1 MADNYLEKRM
11 EEYRAGRLAPRTR
24 VVARG
29 VVARREKGEFVIA
42 FPQMRVVVLG
52 GSVGLAEAVAKA
64 FRTVDCQ
71 VALCHADSRSL
82 TPFAQRHGLRYYPFD
97 PAVKWERVIDDVT
110 ARWGGVDVV
119 VDLRDCI
126 DVAAVEVQGDAFSE
140 NQLSENVATVD
151 SPATGSVEHGKKTDA
166 EPQASGDGESFK
178 TDADAPATGVVEHG
192 KKTDAETQASG
203 DEGSGKVAVEAPAI
217 DDGYRLRNMTG
228 AEMENLAEL
237 LLIHSHPK
245 FGFVQSVDVGF
256 EV

>member
-29 VVARREKGEFVIA
+29 GVVRREKGEFVVE

-64 FRTVDCQ
+64 FRTIDCQ

-82 TPFAQRHGLRYYPFD
+82 TPFAQRHGVRYYPFD

-119 VDLRDCI
+119 VDLRDCV
-126 DVAAVEVQGDAFSE
+126 DEVALEAQSDAFSR
-140 NQLSENVATVD
+140 NQLSE
-151 SPATGSVEHGKKTDA
+151 
-166 EPQASGDGESFK
+166 SG
-178 TDADAPATGVVEHG
+178 AVVEAPTTDDVEQSQ
-192 KKTDAETQASG
+192 KTDAETLASG
-203 DEGSGKVAVEAPAI
+203 EEGSRKAAVGTHTT
-217 DDGYRLRNMTG
+217 DDCNSLRNMTEDEL
-228 AEMENLAEL
+228 ANLAEL
-237 LLIHSHPK
+237 LMLHAHPK
-245 FGFVQSVDVGF
+245 FGFVQSVDVRF
-256 EV
+256 EE